1 MPKAYSYMRF
11 STPEQA
17 KGDSKRRQIQ
27 QAEEYAAANGLELD
41 DRLTYRDFGVSAFRG
56 ANLAI
61 GKLGEFMEAIR
72 RGEVERGSFLLVES
86 LDRISR
92 DSILEAQNIFTQ
104 IITAGITIVTLA
116 DRRAYSAEAVRG
128 NPFLLIEAI
137 VILIRAN
144 DESETKSKRL
154 KEAWHG
160 KRLKIAERALTSK
173 APAWLEF
180 DKLNNHFRVIP
191 ERADIVKR
199 IFKEHLA
206 GKGCPIIAKELRD
219 EGIPTW
225 GQGGRTASIWRET
238 YIRKILKSPAVIGTL
253 VPHKMDHSEGRKRI
267 PLEEVERYYPAV
279 ITQEEFLRVQE
290 LRLGNN
296 MKGRKISNELTNI
309 FSLVANCPECGA
321 KLIHQNKGTR
331 GQVNPWRYLVCDNA
345 RHGQGC
351 KYKAIPYQRLE
362 EVFYD
367 NFEHVL
373 DSFPHTKPE
382 TSQVHKSLLDVRK
395 RIKRAEQE
403 QARLLEYIKS
413 GAEVPNFRQTQ
424 AMNDELTG
432 LEREIN
438 ESKKEL
444 KELVVRHRML
454 KPSQMDSL
462 KKEYIATV
470 TSKLPKKERVNSL
483 LRSMC
488 SKILISLGKIEIK
501 FKLGPKA
508 LIEYDKLESKWRYL
522 ADEDEARPDAGARP
536 EAVPVC

>member
-1 MPKAYSYMRF
+1 MCYIGSLSEGKGEPMPKAYSYMRF

-41 DRLTYRDFGVSAFRG
+41 NRLTYRDFGVSAFRG

-72 RGEVERGSFLLVES
+72 RAEVERGSFLLVES

-144 DESETKSKRL
+144 DESATKSKRL

-160 KRLKIAERALTSK
+160 KRLKIGERALTSK

-180 DKLNNHFRVIP
+180 DKPNNLFKVIP
-191 ERADIVKR
+191 ERADIVRR
-199 IFKEHLA
+199 IFKDHLA

-225 GQGGRTASIWRET
+225 AQGGRTASKWRDT
-238 YIRKILKSPAVIGTL
+238 YIRKILYSPAVIGTL
-253 VPHKMDHSEGRKRI
+253 VPHKMDHTDGKKRI
-267 PLEEVERYYPAV
+267 PLEEVEGYYPAV
-279 ITQEEFLRVQE
+279 ITKEEFSRVQE

-309 FSLVANCPECGA
+309 FSLIANCPECGS
-321 KLIHQNKGTR
+321 KLIHQNKGAR
-331 GQVNPWRYLVCDNA
+331 GQANPWRYLVCDNA

-351 KYKAIPYQRLE
+351 KYRAILRIPL
-362 EVFYD
+362 
-367 NFEHVL
+367 
-373 DSFPHTKPE
+373 
-382 TSQVHKSLLDVRK
+382 KS
-395 RIKRAEQE
+395 
-403 QARLLEYIKS
+403 
-413 GAEVPNFRQTQ
+413 
-424 AMNDELTG
+424 
-432 LEREIN
+432 
-438 ESKKEL
+438 
-444 KELVVRHRML
+444 
-454 KPSQMDSL
+454 
-462 KKEYIATV
+462 AT
-470 TSKLPKKERVNSL
+470 
-483 LRSMC
+483 
-488 SKILISLGKIEIK
+488 
-501 FKLGPKA
+501 
-508 LIEYDKLESKWRYL
+508 
-522 ADEDEARPDAGARP
+522 
-536 EAVPVC
+536 